1 MGPCGPGEEQYFTG
15 NYPAVGYCR
24 PSCGSSGSS
33 SCSCS
38 CLGTSGTFH
47 GDWTPCSV
55 SCGHGIQSRRGIR
68 FDSCGSSHNL
78 NPETRPCNQQPCP
91 VNGGWSAWGQ
101 FTPCGKSC
109 GGGIQVR
116 FRSCDHPSP
125 SNGGLPCYGNSLQT
139 ASCNNKICP
148 QLVTLTNPV
157 SIETTTRLPS
167 EEIPGQADPLKIVKT
182 SFSQERK

>member
-1 MGPCGPGEEQYFTG
+1 MPPIV
-15 NYPAVGYCR
+15 NP
-24 PSCGSSGSS
+24 
-33 SCSCS
+33 
-38 CLGTSGTFH
+38 
-47 GDWTPCSV
+47 TP
-55 SCGHGIQSRRGIR
+55 
-68 FDSCGSSHNL
+68 DAAM
-78 NPETRPCNQQPCP
+78 
-91 VNGGWSAWGQ
+91 NGGWSAWGQ